1 MDDIMKNLMSIR
13 RSGRS
18 EKTDT
23 EEKEIE
29 VYNIPISKLIAFIMK
44 YRAFGNKE
52 FLKEIVCDNSKYKL
66 IAELFENRGILVR

>member
-1 MDDIMKNLMSIR
+1 MDDITRNMMSIK
-13 RSGRS
+13 RSVRS
-18 EKTDT
+18 EKSYT
-23 EEKEIE
+23 EETEPE
-29 VYNIPISKLIAFIMK
+29 LYNIPISKLIAFIMK